1 MRIRLGART
10 LVAAGAVTLAVGN
23 LGRIPGGILGGRSA
37 PLVLNDVLLV
47 PLWLMLLTVVAR
59 RLRRW
64 PLDGLA
70 PWILTF
76 GGVALLSLMQASRLW
91 GMGGGDLA
99 GAGAFLAR
107 WWLYAGWYWLAA
119 VCLSREE
126 VLAGTRWFER
136 ALLAIAAFGVVQ
148 AALLPGFAQR
158 VGAGGL
164 DKTWD
169 EQGHRL
175 VSTMLDP
182 NFAGI
187 LIVIA
192 LLLSLARERERVPQ
206 QHWLMLL
213 LGAAVLLTLSRSA
226 LLALAVGLLVLA
238 WTRGLNRRLVG
249 ILVGAA
255 LVILPFLTLLLR
267 FADGFNK
274 LRLDAS
280 AAQRLIP
287 WSRALIMWSDHPWLG
302 VGFNAVQQAQKAYGW
317 APIGGADVSLDGGLL
332 FIAAMT
338 GVIGLGLYVALL
350 GAVLKRC
357 RVVYRGS
364 SAAPERA
371 LAAGTAAAT
380 AAVVVHSLFV
390 NSLLL
395 PFVMQLLW
403 FLWGSVVVLAR
414 PCARAARSPRGVR
427 ILRASGPAALA
438 FVIGCDPC
446 SGVASCRTAPVI
458 ALGGQMVN
466 GQTGA
471 PERGVVITIAGA
483 RAESDAEGLWQLVA
497 PSTDNVTT
505 VDVTVQAP
513 SAGAYTIRALPVRI
527 ITAKGDLQQVGRWT
541 SVPYARYQA
550 SLARLGQP
558 FGAAAVSYVVTG
570 GVAAE
575 VVAQGGS
582 NSVGVFELQLR
593 GRGDLGTVL
602 GTLTVSRDDVARVS
616 RFPGF
621 AVPLDYRYEFPRSS
635 GVVNVDGQRSYGG
648 EVLNRGTGQKEAGG
662 QVEFTR
668 TSGVAISPS
677 TARTVADSRGY
688 FLLSLDASVE
698 GAVVGDLTV
707 RSADGSRA
715 TTYRGISFAS
725 YDSTN
730 VRNSGLWAFGERW
743 AWSMS
748 FWRRDLLQPVADMPV
763 EFERTGGPTTVPNR
777 IAARTD
783 RDGRFSLTAAVNDT
797 GTVVGNFTLTPPDGP
812 VRVLRNVRY
821 RTFASDSVRDGGV
834 VGFGPSLRYVLE
846 VKTNDRLAPAANVAM
861 EFRRTGGVAIT
872 PERISG
878 RSGPDGRFELRP
890 AVTDSGTVLGDLVV
904 SPALGAPRTIPNIRL
919 STFETGDL
927 RFGGVFGYGPS
938 LHYAIELWTF
948 AELKPAPNVSVEFR
962 RTGGVAMSPERISS
976 RTGADGRFEI
986 APSVADSGTV
996 VGEIAVFPAVGPP
1009 RIISN
1014 VRLQTFETGDLR
1026 FGGVFGFGPALRYVG
1041 EVVRQDGTP
1050 VVGAQVTWTQSS
1062 GIPAAP
1068 STFTVVTD
1076 QSGRFPITLNPSLDG
1091 EVVGTV
1097 RVVPPLPWAAGTQFT
1112 FGNLRLNS
1120 FESGELRLAVT
1131 YRIPPP

>member
-1 MRIRLGART
+1 MRLGART
-10 LVAAGAVTLAVGN
+10 LVVAGAVTLAVGN
-23 LGRIPGGILGGRSA
+23 LGRVPGGILGGRAA
-37 PLVLNDVLLV
+37 PLVLNDLLLV
-47 PLWLMLLTVVAR
+47 PLWLVLLAVVAR

-64 PLDGLA
+64 PMDGLF
-70 PWILTF
+70 PWIFAF
-76 GGVALLSLMQASRLW
+76 GGVALLSLLQAARLW
-91 GMGGGDLA
+91 GLGGGELA

-126 VLAGTRWFER
+126 VLAGAQWFER
-136 ALLAIAAFGVVQ
+136 ALVAIAAFGIVQ

-158 VGAGGL
+158 VDAGGL
-164 DKTWD
+164 DKVWD

-192 LLLSLARERERVPQ
+192 LLLALARERERVPQ
-206 QHWLMLL
+206 QRWLMLM
-213 LGAAVLLTLSRSA
+213 LGTAVLLTLSRSA
-226 LLALAVGLLVLA
+226 LLALGFGLLVLA
-238 WTRGLNRRLVG
+238 WTRGLNRRLAG
-249 ILVGAA
+249 ILAAAA
-255 LVILPFLTLLLR
+255 LVILPFITLLLR

-274 LRLDAS
+274 LSVDAS

-302 VGFNAVQQAQKAYGW
+302 VGFNAVQQAQQAYGW

-338 GVIGLGLYVALL
+338 GVLGVGLYLALL
-350 GAVLKRC
+350 GAVLRRC

-364 SAAPERA
+364 SNRRERA

-414 PCARAARSPRGVR
+414 PFARIARSPRRVR
-427 ILRASGPAALA
+427 LLRASGPAALT
-438 FVIGCDPC
+438 FVVGCDPC
-446 SGVASCRTAPVI
+446 SGVASCRTAPVL
-458 ALGGQMVN
+458 ALGGQIVD
-466 GQTGA
+466 GQSGA
-471 PERGVVITIAGA
+471 PERGVVITMAGA
-483 RAESDAEGLWQLVA
+483 RVESDAEGLWQLVA
-497 PSTDNVTT
+497 PATDDVGTA
-505 VDVTVQAP
+505 DVTVQAP
-513 SAGAYTIRALPVRI
+513 AGVAYTIRAFPVRI
-527 ITAKGDLQQVGRWT
+527 ITVKGDLQQVGRWT
-541 SVPYARYQA
+541 SVPYARFQA
-550 SLARLGQP
+550 SLARRGQP
-558 FGAAAVSYVVTG
+558 FGAASVSFVPTG
-570 GVAAE
+570 GVAAD
-575 VVAQGGS
+575 VVVQDGS
-582 NSVGVFELQLR
+582 NSAGVFELQLR
-593 GRGDLGTVL
+593 GRGDLGTVV
-602 GTLTVSRDDVARVS
+602 GTLTVTRPDVPRVA

-621 AVPLDYRYEFPRSS
+621 AVPLDYRYELPRST
-635 GVVNVDGQRSYGG
+635 GVVNVDGQRTYGG

-662 QVEFTR
+662 HVEFVR
-668 TSGVAISPS
+668 TSGVDISPRI
-677 TARTVADSRGY
+677 ARAVADGRGF
-688 FLLSLDASVE
+688 FLLALDGSVD
-698 GAVVGDLTV
+698 GTVVGDLTV
-707 RSADGSRA
+707 RSADGARA
-715 TTYRGISFAS
+715 ATYRGVSFAS

-743 AWSMS
+743 AWSVS
-748 FWRRDLLQPVADMPV
+748 FWRRDLLEPVGDMPV
-763 EFERTGGPTTVPNR
+763 EFERTGGPPIGPGR

-783 RDGRFSLTAAVNDT
+783 RDGRFFLTAAVNDT
-797 GTVVGNFTLTPPDGP
+797 GTVIGNFTLTPPDGP

-821 RTFASDSVRDGGV
+821 RTFPSDSVRDGGV
-834 VGFGPSLRYVLE
+834 LGFGPSLRYVLE
-846 VKTNDRLAPAANVAM
+846 VKTNDRIAPATNVAM

-890 AVTDSGTVLGDLVV
+890 VVTDSGTLIGDLII
-904 SPALGAPRTIPNIRL
+904 SPAVGAARTIPNIRL
-919 STFETGDL
+919 STFDTGEL

-938 LHYAIELWTF
+938 LRYAIELWTF
-948 AELKPAPNVSVEFR
+948 AQLGPASNVGVEFR

-976 RTGADGRFEI
+976 TTGADGRFEI

-996 VGEIAVFPAVGPP
+996 LGEIAVFPSVGPP
-1009 RIISN
+1009 RIIPN

-1026 FGGVFGFGPALRYVG
+1026 FGGVYGFGPALRYVG
-1041 EVVRQDGTP
+1041 EVLRQDGAP

-1068 STFTVVTD
+1068 STVTVVTD
-1076 QSGRFPITLNPSLDG
+1076 QSGRFPLTLIPSLDG

-1097 RVVPPLPWAAGTQFT
+1097 RVTPPLPWATGTQFT
-1112 FGNLRLNS
+1112 FNELRLNS
-1120 FESGELRLAVT
+1120 FESGDLRLAVT
-1131 YRIPPP
+1131 YRIPSP